1 MRTKKIVIGS
11 TALLVIVFLAFVI
24 KERAFSYNYD
34 NSADYSYSFDSSYA
48 KIVSV
53 AVKNSIIQLPQFDSS
68 YNTALIEIELQQNIV
83 GYILQPEIKMLYDTL
98 YLSQDFEY
106 GAEGTR
112 YLNVSAFIQNNSKK
126 ITLDCYRCSIADG
139 TYKLIMYKNRDI
151 KKERVLVLS
160 PHPDDAEIA
169 AYGLY
174 SSTKNTFIATITAGD
189 AGKSKY
195 ENFYNTDSAHY
206 LQKGKLRAWNSITVP
221 LLADLNPQNIVN
233 LGYFDSSLKLMYFND
248 TLTATSKFIG
258 TKDIYIFRSKNI
270 SAFLNSIKAGSN
282 WCSLVNDLKYILQ
295 KRNPTLIVTPYPAI
309 DTHYDHKCTSL
320 ALFQA
325 MKELHYTDAELW
337 MYTNH
342 YFKSDLYPVG
352 EMGSATSLPPHFK
365 TPRIYFDKIYSHPLS
380 KDVQIDK
387 LFALDAMNDLRHNTE
402 WNTIGDL
409 FQILFK
415 KITDNLFQYDNSYY
429 RKSVRSN
436 ELFFVVKASN
446 IYDDANYK
454 KIVGDINQ
462 IGE

>member
-1 MRTKKIVIGS
+1 MRIKKIVIGS
-11 TALLVIVFLAFVI
+11 SAILVVVFLAYVL
-24 KERAFSYNYD
+24 KERAFSYDYD
-34 NSADYSYSFDSSYA
+34 NGADYSYNFDSSYA
-48 KIVSV
+48 KIIDV
-53 AVKNSIIQLPQFDSS
+53 AVKNSIIQLPPFDSS
-68 YNTALIEIELQQNIV
+68 YNTALIEIKLQQNIA
-83 GYILQPEIKMLYDTL
+83 GYILQPEIKILYDTL
-98 YLSQDFEY
+98 YLSQGFEY
-106 GAEGTR
+106 GAGGTR
-112 YLNVSAFIQNNSKK
+112 YLNVSACIQNNSKT
-126 ITLDCYRCSIADG
+126 ITLDCSRCSVADG

-195 ENFYNTDSAHY
+195 ENFYNSDSEHY
-206 LQKGKLRAWNSITVP
+206 LQKGKLRIWNSITVP
-221 LLADLNPQNIVN
+221 LLADLDPQNIVN
-233 LGYFDSSLKLMYFND
+233 LGYFDGSLKFMYFND
-248 TLTATSKFIG
+248 TLTTKSKFIG

-270 SAFLNSIKAGSN
+270 STFLKSMKAVSN
-282 WCSLVNDLKYILQ
+282 WHFLVNDLKYILK
-295 KRNPTLIVTPYPAI
+295 KRNPTIIITPYPAI

-325 MKELHYTDAELW
+325 MKELHYIDAELW

-342 YFKSDLYPVG
+342 YSKSDLYPIG
-352 EMGSATSLPPHFK
+352 EMGSATSLPPHFR
-365 TPRIYFDKIYSHPLS
+365 TPWIYFDKIYSHPLS
-380 KDVQIDK
+380 IKAQIEK
-387 LFALDAMNDLRHNTE
+387 LFALDAMNDLRYNTE
-402 WNTIGDL
+402 WNTIGDM

-415 KITDNLFQYDNSYY
+415 KITDNIFQHENSYY

-436 ELFFVVKASN
+436 EIFFVVKASA

-462 IGE
+462 IDE